1 MGIQIQQKTSLC
13 QLSGPSLLAPS
24 INTHTHTLIAH
35 CSTLLHTHRANA
47 SCVLTASVAK
57 PLVGCWIHASGAQAS
72 MSALWT
78 QPCIWQLHGTTYKRV
93 HLSRCSC
100 PNQIIPGVRLID
112 AVCTPS
118 HSFLWE
124 VLAWHGLLQCV
135 YMSVCVHTFILSKE
149 TYKVLFVLH
158 HMMLIMYL
166 FFTLRSFSSLLFP
179 SINEVN
185 SLLF

>member
-1 MGIQIQQKTSLC
+1 MTKVTCACRLRGNQRVKDIWRAARTNGNDTKTHFLYTGIQIQQKTSLC
-13 QLSGPSLLAPS
+13 ELSGPSLLAPS
-24 INTHTHTLIAH
+24 INTHTLISH

-57 PLVGCWIHASGAQAS
+57 PLVGCWIQASGVQAS

-78 QPCIWQLHGTTYKRV
+78 QPCIWQLHGTTYKRM

-118 HSFLWE
+118 HSFLLE

-135 YMSVCVHTFILSKE
+135 YECVCTP
-149 TYKVLFVLH
+149 
-158 HMMLIMYL
+158 
-166 FFTLRSFSSLLFP
+166 SS
-179 SINEVN
+179 
-185 SLLF
+185 